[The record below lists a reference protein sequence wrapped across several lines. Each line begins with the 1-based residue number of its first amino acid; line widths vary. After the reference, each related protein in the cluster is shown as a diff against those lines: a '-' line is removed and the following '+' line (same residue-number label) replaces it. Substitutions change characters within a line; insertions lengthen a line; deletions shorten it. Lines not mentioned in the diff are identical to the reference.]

1 MKIKFFLLLFLIIS
15 TMKIQAQTETNLYQ
29 GEIPNSK
36 PAENLE
42 KQVTSDGILRISEIS
57 IPTYTVF
64 QPAIKSAKKTAIIIF
79 PGGGYTITASSH
91 EGSDIAK
98 SFNDVGITAIL
109 IKYRIPSDRT
119 MQNREIGPLQD
130 AEQAML
136 VVREHAAEWDIDP
149 NKIGIIGFSAG
160 GHLAASLGTH
170 FEEAL
175 IPNPL
180 KTSLRPDFMILGY
193 PVISFQ
199 DSLTHMGSRNNLLGK
214 NPSKEKKDQ
223 YSNELRVT
231 ANTPPSFLFHAS
243 DDGAVNVMNSVLFYQ
258 ACFAHGVK
266 AELHI
271 YQNGGHGF
279 GLKSPITKD
288 YWMVSCKEWLQ
299 HNNLISLHY

>member
-1 MKIKFFLLLFLIIS
+1 MKIKLFLLLFLMTNMIK
-15 TMKIQAQTETNLYQ
+15 TQAQKETNLYQ

-42 KQVTSDGILRISEIS
+42 KQVTTDGILRISDIS

-64 QPAIKSAKKTAIIIF
+64 QPAQKSAKKAAIIIF

-130 AEQAML
+130 AQQAIL
-136 VVREHAAEWDIDP
+136 TVREHAAEWDIDP
-149 NKIGIIGFSAG
+149 TKIGIIGFSAG
-160 GHLAASLGTH
+160 GHLASTLGTH
-170 FEEAL
+170 YETSL

-180 KTSLRPDFMILGY
+180 NTSLRPDFMILGY

-199 DSLTHMGSRNNLLGK
+199 DSIAHIGSRNNLIGK
-214 NPSKEKKDQ
+214 NPSKEKKDL
-223 YSNELRVT
+223 YSNELQIT
-231 ANTPPSFLFHAS
+231 KNTPTSFLFHAS
-243 DDGAVNVMNSVLFYQ
+243 DDGAVKVNNSVLFYQ
-258 ACFAHGVK
+258 SCIAHGVK

-288 YWMVSCKEWLQ
+288 YWMISCKDWLRN
-299 HNNLISLHY
+299 NNLL

>member
-1 MKIKFFLLLFLIIS
+1 MINMMKTK
-15 TMKIQAQTETNLYQ
+15 AQNETNLYQ

-36 PAENLE
+36 QAENLE
-42 KQVTSDGILRISEIS
+42 KHITTDGILRISEIS
-57 IPTYTVF
+57 IPTYIVY
-64 QPAIKSAKKTAIIIF
+64 QPTQKSPKKAAIIIF

-98 SFNDVGITAIL
+98 SFNDVGLTAIL

-130 AEQAML
+130 AEQAIL
-136 VVREHAAEWDIDP
+136 TVREHAVEWDIDP

-170 FEEAL
+170 FEESL

-199 DSLTHMGSRNNLLGK
+199 DSLTHMGSRDNLIGK
-214 NPSKEKKDQ
+214 NPSKAKKDL

-258 ACFAHGVK
+258 ACIAHKVK

-288 YWMVSCKEWLQ
+288 YWMVSCKDWLRN
-299 HNNLISLHY
+299 NNLL

>member
-1 MKIKFFLLLFLIIS
+1 MKLKIILSLLLIS
-15 TMKIQAQTETNLYQ
+15 SIMKIQAQTETNLYT

-36 PAENLE
+36 RAENLE
-42 KQVTSDGILRISEIS
+42 KNVTTDGILIISEIS

-64 QPAIKSAKKTAIIIF
+64 QPAQKSAKKAAVIIF
-79 PGGGYTITASSH
+79 PGGGYAITASSH

-98 SFNDVGITAIL
+98 SFNEVGVTAIL

-119 MQNREIGPLQD
+119 MPNREIGPLQD
-130 AEQAML
+130 AQQAIL
-136 VVREHAAEWDIDP
+136 TVREHAAQWNIDP

-160 GHLAASLGTH
+160 GHLAATLGTH
-170 FEEAL
+170 FEESL

-199 DSLTHMGSRNNLLGK
+199 DSLTHMGSRDNLIGK
-214 NPSKEKKDQ
+214 NPSKAKKDF
-223 YSNELRVT
+223 YSNELQIT
-231 ANTPPSFLFHAS
+231 KNTPTSFLFHAS
-243 DDGAVNVMNSVLFYQ
+243 DDGAVKVQNSILFYES
-258 ACFAHGVK
+258 CIAHGVK

-279 GLKSPITKD
+279 GLKGPITKD
-288 YWMVSCKEWLQ
+288 YWMISCKDWMRN
-299 HNNLISLHY
+299 NNLL

>member
-1 MKIKFFLLLFLIIS
+1 MIK
-15 TMKIQAQTETNLYQ
+15 TQAQKETNLYQ

-42 KQVTSDGILRISEIS
+42 KQVTTDGILRISDIS

-64 QPAIKSAKKTAIIIF
+64 QPAQKSAKKAAIIIF

-130 AEQAML
+130 AQQAIL
-136 VVREHAAEWDIDP
+136 TVREHAAEWDIDP
-149 NKIGIIGFSAG
+149 TKIGIIGFSAG
-160 GHLAASLGTH
+160 GHLASTLGTH
-170 FEEAL
+170 YETSL

-180 KTSLRPDFMILGY
+180 NTSLRPDFMILGY

-199 DSLTHMGSRNNLLGK
+199 DSIAHIGSRNNLIGK
-214 NPSKEKKDQ
+214 NPSKEKKDL
-223 YSNELRVT
+223 YSNELQIT
-231 ANTPPSFLFHAS
+231 KNTPTSFLFHAS
-243 DDGAVNVMNSVLFYQ
+243 DDGAVKVNNSVLFYQ
-258 ACFAHGVK
+258 SCIAHGVK

-288 YWMVSCKEWLQ
+288 YWMISCKDWLRN
-299 HNNLISLHY
+299 NNLL

>member
-1 MKIKFFLLLFLIIS
+1 
-15 TMKIQAQTETNLYQ
+15 MKIQAQTEINLYQ
-29 GEIPNSK
+29 GAIPNSK

-42 KQVTSDGILRISEIS
+42 KQVTTDGILRISDIS

-64 QPAIKSAKKTAIIIF
+64 QPAQKSAKKAAIIIF

-119 MQNREIGPLQD
+119 MPNREIGPLQD
-130 AEQAML
+130 AQQAIL
-136 VVREHAAEWDIDP
+136 TVREHAAEWNIDP

-160 GHLAASLGTH
+160 GHLASTLGTH
-170 FEEAL
+170 YEESL

-199 DSLTHMGSRNNLLGK
+199 DSLTHMGSRNNLIGK
-214 NPSKEKKDQ
+214 NPAKEKKDF
-223 YSNELRVT
+223 YSNELQITKNT
-231 ANTPPSFLFHAS
+231 APSFLFHAS
-243 DDGAVNVMNSVLFYQ
+243 DDGAVNVKNSILFYES
-258 ACFAHGVK
+258 CIAHGVK

-288 YWMVSCKEWLQ
+288 YWMVSCKDWLRN
-299 HNNLISLHY
+299 NNLL

>member
-1 MKIKFFLLLFLIIS
+1 
-15 TMKIQAQTETNLYQ
+15 MKIQAQTETNLYT

-36 PAENLE
+36 RAENLE
-42 KQVTSDGILRISEIS
+42 KNVTTDGILIISEIS

-64 QPAIKSAKKTAIIIF
+64 QPAQKSAKKAAVIIF
-79 PGGGYTITASSH
+79 PGGGYAITASSH

-98 SFNDVGITAIL
+98 SFNEVGVTAIL

-119 MQNREIGPLQD
+119 MPNREIGPLQD
-130 AEQAML
+130 AQQAIL
-136 VVREHAAEWDIDP
+136 TVREHAAQWNIDP

-160 GHLAASLGTH
+160 GHLAATLGTH
-170 FEEAL
+170 FEESL

-199 DSLTHMGSRNNLLGK
+199 DSLTHMGSRDNLIGK
-214 NPSKEKKDQ
+214 NPSKAKKDF
-223 YSNELRVT
+223 YSNELQIT
-231 ANTPPSFLFHAS
+231 KNTPTSFLFHAS
-243 DDGAVNVMNSVLFYQ
+243 DDGAVKVQNSILFYES
-258 ACFAHGVK
+258 CIAHGVK

-279 GLKSPITKD
+279 GLKGPITKD
-288 YWMVSCKEWLQ
+288 YWMISCKDWMRN
-299 HNNLISLHY
+299 NNLL

>member
-1 MKIKFFLLLFLIIS
+1 MTNMIK
-15 TMKIQAQTETNLYQ
+15 TQAQKETNLYQ

-36 PAENLE
+36 PSENLE
-42 KQVTSDGILRISEIS
+42 KHATTDGILRISDIS
-57 IPTYTVF
+57 IPTYTIF
-64 QPAIKSAKKTAIIIF
+64 QPTQKSPKKAAIIIF

-130 AEQAML
+130 AEQAIL
-136 VVREHAAEWDIDP
+136 TVREHAAEWDIDP

-170 FEEAL
+170 FDESL

-199 DSLTHMGSRNNLLGK
+199 DSLTHMGSRDNLIGK
-214 NPSKEKKDQ
+214 NPTKAKKDL

-231 ANTPPSFLFHAS
+231 NNTPPSFLFHAS
-243 DDGAVNVMNSVLFYQ
+243 DDGAVKVNNSVLFYQ
-258 ACFAHGVK
+258 SCIAHGVK

-271 YQNGGHGF
+271 YQSGGHGF
-279 GLKSPITKD
+279 GLKGPITKD
-288 YWMVSCKEWLQ
+288 YWMVSCKDWLRN
-299 HNNLISLHY
+299 NNLL

>member
-1 MKIKFFLLLFLIIS
+1 MMM
-15 TMKIQAQTETNLYQ
+15 TQAQQETNLYQ

-64 QPAIKSAKKTAIIIF
+64 QPAQKSPKKAAIIIF
-79 PGGGYTITASSH
+79 PGGGYSITASSH

-98 SFNDVGITAIL
+98 SFNDVGVTAIL

-130 AEQAML
+130 AEQAIL
-136 VVREHAAEWDIDP
+136 TVREHAAEWNIDP

-170 FEEAL
+170 FEEPL
-175 IPNPL
+175 IRNPL

-199 DSLTHMGSRNNLLGK
+199 DSLAHMGSRDNLIGK
-214 NPSKEKKDQ
+214 NPSKAKKDL

-231 ANTPPSFLFHAS
+231 NNTPPSFLFHAS
-243 DDGAVNVMNSVLFYQ
+243 DDGAVKVMNSVLFYESLI
-258 ACFAHGVK
+258 AHKVK

-288 YWMVSCKEWLQ
+288 YWMISCKDWLRN
-299 HNNLISLHY
+299 NNLL

>member
-1 MKIKFFLLLFLIIS
+1 
-15 TMKIQAQTETNLYQ
+15 MKIQAQTETNLYQ

-42 KQVTSDGILRISEIS
+42 KHVTNDGILIISEIS

-64 QPAIKSAKKTAIIIF
+64 QPATKSAKKSAIIIF
-79 PGGGYTITASSH
+79 PGGGYSITASSH

-98 SFNDVGITAIL
+98 SFNDAGITAIL
-109 IKYRIPSDRT
+109 IKYRIPSNRT
-119 MQNREIGPLQD
+119 MLNPEIGPLQD

-170 FEEAL
+170 FEESL
-175 IPNPL
+175 IPNPR

-199 DSLTHMGSRNNLLGK
+199 DNLTHMGSRDNLIGK

-243 DDGAVNVMNSVLFYQ
+243 DDGAVNVMNSVKFYE
-258 ACFAHGVK
+258 ALIAHKVK

-279 GLKSPITKD
+279 GMKSPITKD
-288 YWMVSCKEWLQ
+288 YWMISCKDWMRN
-299 HNNLISLHY
+299 NNLL

>member
-1 MKIKFFLLLFLIIS
+1 MKIKFFLLLVLMTNMIK
-15 TMKIQAQTETNLYQ
+15 TQAQKETNLYQ

-42 KQVTSDGILRISEIS
+42 KQVTTDGVLRISDIS

-64 QPAIKSAKKTAIIIF
+64 QPAQKSSKKAAIIIF
-79 PGGGYTITASSH
+79 PGGGYSITASSH

-130 AEQAML
+130 AQQAIL
-136 VVREHAAEWDIDP
+136 TVREHAAEWDIDP
-149 NKIGIIGFSAG
+149 TKIGIIGFSAG
-160 GHLAASLGTH
+160 GHLASTLGTH
-170 FEEAL
+170 FETSL

-199 DSLTHMGSRNNLLGK
+199 DSIAHIGSRNNLIGK
-214 NPSKEKKDQ
+214 NPTKEKKDL
-223 YSNELRVT
+223 YSNELQIT
-231 ANTPPSFLFHAS
+231 KNTPPTFLFHAS
-243 DDGAVNVMNSVLFYQ
+243 DDGAVKVMNSVLFYESLI
-258 ACFAHGVK
+258 AHKVK

-279 GLKSPITKD
+279 GLINKTTKD
-288 YWMVSCKEWLQ
+288 LWMESCRNWMRHNGWL
-299 HNNLISLHY
+299 

>member
-1 MKIKFFLLLFLIIS
+1 MTNMIK
-15 TMKIQAQTETNLYQ
+15 TQAQKETNLYQ

-42 KQVTSDGILRISEIS
+42 KQVTTDGILRISDIS

-64 QPAIKSAKKTAIIIF
+64 QPAQKSAKKAAIIIF

-130 AEQAML
+130 AQQAIL
-136 VVREHAAEWDIDP
+136 TVREHAAEWDIDP
-149 NKIGIIGFSAG
+149 TKIGIIGFSAG
-160 GHLAASLGTH
+160 GHLASTLGTH
-170 FEEAL
+170 YETSL

-180 KTSLRPDFMILGY
+180 NTSLRPDFMILGY

-199 DSLTHMGSRNNLLGK
+199 DSIAHIGSRNNLIGK
-214 NPSKEKKDQ
+214 NPSKEKKDL
-223 YSNELRVT
+223 YSNELQIT
-231 ANTPPSFLFHAS
+231 KNTPTSFLFHAS
-243 DDGAVNVMNSVLFYQ
+243 DDGAVKVNNSVLFYQ
-258 ACFAHGVK
+258 SCIAHGVK

-288 YWMVSCKEWLQ
+288 YWMISCKDWLRN
-299 HNNLISLHY
+299 NNLL